1 MTQAAQP
8 STVVD
13 VVVINIVIVINI
25 VVLIVTMVVIVTAT
39 LVVGVVVIMVANRIR
54 FRFRIVPIRR
64 AVHRSCIPTASPV
77 LLRAPRNRAGCFSCP
92 ALSSQPS
99 FALEDDEE
107 NRGEDD
113 DDQR

>member
-1 MTQAAQP
+1 MAQAAQP

-25 VVLIVTMVVIVTAT
+25 VVLMVTMVVIVTAT

-64 AVHRSCIPTASPV
+64 AVHRSCTHPANPV
-77 LLRAPRNRAGCFSCP
+77 LSPQTAGMLLRPCDVVTAILCA
-92 ALSSQPS
+92 
-99 FALEDDEE
+99 
-107 NRGEDD
+107 
-113 DDQR
+113 